1 MAKIVLGKRK
11 EKQIDELKNKTDV
24 MFDQVLKMFELT
36 HLMYNEKSNEIALSI
51 LEEDRYL
58 DTLQEE
64 LIIEISYFIVKE
76 QPKATDLR
84 ICLAAYGMSNDI
96 ERIGDYLKSFA
107 KMAIKGH
114 TFREEDYAI
123 ITQMLDELI
132 LRIKDVRTAFMHS
145 NHDLAK
151 SVAKRDEEIDT
162 LAKQLTS
169 NINELLVAETDIEKV
184 KTLTYLLMVAR
195 RCERAGD
202 HIVNLCE
209 QVSYIEKGK
218 VYHYS

>member
-107 KMAIKGH
+107 RMAIKGYA
-114 TFREEDYAI
+114 FREEDYVI
-123 ITQMLDELI
+123 VSQLLDELI
-132 LRIKDVRTAFMHS
+132 MRIKDIRTAFMHS
-145 NHDLAK
+145 NHELAK
-151 SVAKRDEEIDT
+151 SIAKRDEEIDT
-162 LAKQLTS
+162 LAKQLTL
-169 NINELLVAETDIEKV
+169 NINELLVNASTVEEV
-184 KTLTYLLMVAR
+184 KTLTNLLQVAR

-209 QVSYIEKGK
+209 QISYIEKGK